1 MVDLVLL
8 IVELLCVWC
17 FVISVNRPPLCVMVT
32 FPLCDA
38 SLPPPQMCT
47 DCPATLIPYHVKP
60 EPALACKTVSFLPG
74 NASFSTA
81 WDEEMCPDW
90 CLATDPVGQTRTGSG
105 FVDIR
110 TCGVASGLP

>member
-1 MVDLVLL
+1 
-8 IVELLCVWC
+8 
-17 FVISVNRPPLCVMVT
+17 
-32 FPLCDA
+32 
-38 SLPPPQMCT
+38 MCT

-110 TCGVASGLP
+110 TCGVGSDLP